1 MALRARIFLLAA
13 VTTVTITAPS
23 VFGQNRFG
31 DYFEPRSQQSA
42 RTLVGVWLTQVRPR
56 NCETNEPLPA
66 PVLAGH
72 GLFTFHQGGTA
83 SEYGIGP
90 GQSPSLRS
98 PGHGV
103 WRRAS
108 RRQDH
113 DYEYEFIFTRHDASG
128 AFVGSAKVTSA
139 LVLDESGDAW
149 TSRSQ
154 VEVFDAA
161 GNLILA
167 PCVTGSGTRF
177 E

>member
-1 MALRARIFLLAA
+1 MTLPKRIIALTAMAA
-13 VTTVTITAPS
+13 VTITASLVSGHNSPS
-23 VFGQNRFG
+23 NQSGPSSVAG
-31 DYFEPRSQQSA
+31 EP
-42 RTLVGVWLTQVRPR
+42 TLVGVWLTQVRSR
-56 NCETNEPLPA
+56 NCATGELLPV
-66 PVLAGH
+66 PVLQGH

-103 WRRAS
+103 WRRLHGW
-108 RRQDH
+108 QE
-113 DYEYEFIFTRHDASG
+113 YEYAFEFTRHDASG
-128 AFVGSAKVTSA
+128 AFVGSSRVRSA
-139 LVLDESGDAW
+139 LVLDGSGDAW
-149 TSRSQ
+149 TSKSQ

-167 PCVTGSGTRF
+167 PCVIGTGTRF

>member
-1 MALRARIFLLAA
+1 MTLPTRIIAFATIA
-13 VTTVTITAPS
+13 VVTITAAVASGRTGPGSQPATPS
-23 VFGQNRFG
+23 LDR
-31 DYFEPRSQQSA
+31 DS
-42 RTLVGVWLTQVRPR
+42 TLVGVWRTQVRPR
-56 NCETNEPLPA
+56 DCVTGELP
-66 PVLAGH
+66 PVPVRPGH
-72 GLFTFHQGGTA
+72 GLFTFHEGGTA

-103 WRRAS
+103 WRRTHGW
-108 RRQDH
+108 QE
-113 DYEYEFIFTRHDASG
+113 YEYEFEFTRHDEDG

-139 LVLDESGDAW
+139 LTMDASGDSW
-149 TSRSQ
+149 TSNSQ

-167 PCVTGSGTRF
+167 PCVTGSGIRF

>member
-1 MALRARIFLLAA
+1 MTLPTRTLTIALTMMAAATIAAFVAPGPQASAEAAR
-13 VTTVTITAPS
+13 TAD
-23 VFGQNRFG
+23 G
-31 DYFEPRSQQSA
+31 D
-42 RTLVGVWLTQVRPR
+42 TLVGVWKTQVRPL
-56 NCETNEPLPA
+56 NCDTGEPIPV
-66 PVLAGH
+66 PVLQGH
-72 GLFTFHQGGTA
+72 GLFTFHEGGTA

-103 WRRAS
+103 WRRTHGW
-108 RRQDH
+108 Q
-113 DYEYEFIFTRHDASG
+113 DYEYSFVFTRHDASG
-128 AFVGSAKVTSA
+128 AFAGNSKVTSH
-139 LVLDESGDAW
+139 LVLDPSGDAW
-149 TSRSQ
+149 TSNSQ